1 MEPLSVRLYEFIRRN
16 PGVSSNRI
24 ISSVLDFRSEKASD
38 VERILEVLD
47 RIGRIYSCEIFDP
60 ELQRFV
66 SFYYPFDSVPSYAG
80 SSVDKEAFRCPF
92 RASSNIVYHPSA
104 ILSFRT

>member
-1 MEPLSVRLYEFIRRN
+1 MEPLSVRLYEFICGN

-38 VERILEVLD
+38 AERILEVLD

-66 SFYYPFDSVPSYAG
+66 SFYYPFDSVPIYAV
-80 SSVDKEAFRCPF
+80 SSVDKEAFRCLF
-92 RASSNIVYHPSA
+92 RVSSNIVYHPFA
-104 ILSFRT
+104 ILLFRT